1 MLKSITCI
9 VTVVVQC
16 VPIIYG
22 LTKFNLTDG
31 TAMNWFDMA
40 YKGHVPGDCCSTPTY
55 TGNSGCSMNSVTLS
69 YGYCITWNNATS
81 QLEIGRCM
89 FLHQHNG
96 DVCYNNVNEV
106 YTIPKNLSI
115 LKVNEYTCRSY
126 NRQGAKCGQCIEGYG
141 PAVFS
146 DVVTC
151 AECST
156 SNLWVVMLLFQLTMV
171 TLMYVA
177 VVLFGIK
184 GTASPLNFIIT
195 YSQLCVNAIKFDSG
209 LYVTLVCS
217 ANREVVVALLTLLGV
232 WDLDFFRLLLPYKCI
247 STFTRFSNVLLLDYV
262 IAIYP
267 LIITVFIFVMIELH
281 DRNYRIIVFLS
292 LPLKNITS
300 RNWNPKETVL
310 NTCITFLLLSYSKF
324 LFVSISL
331 LIAVSSYNCDGKTT
345 PNSPVLLFDP
355 SIRYFHSEHIPYAV
369 LSMSIIVLFI
379 ILPPTLLCLYP
390 TKMFRN
396 CLRCMGFKRWDI
408 LHLIMDIFQGWFKDG
423 TENSLDYR
431 CFSSLY
437 MLLRLALAFTII
449 PTLFGTYHH
458 VWLISGLLH
467 VGVGVMFF
475 VLQPYRRKW
484 MNYTDGLFFYS
495 LGTFLTMRHQQER
508 FTFIMA
514 FALGFLVI
522 VSASIYALYRFMRR
536 LLK

>member
-1 MLKSITCI
+1 MFICVVLITVAIQCAPI
-9 VTVVVQC
+9 VFGVT
-16 VPIIYG
+16 
-22 LTKFNLTDG
+22 NLTVSTSTDESER
-31 TAMNWFDMA
+31 
-40 YKGHVPGDCCSTPTY
+40 YIGDCCSAPEY
-55 TGNSGCSMNSVTLS
+55 TGISGCSKNSVYLL
-69 YGYCITWNNATS
+69 YVHCITWNNATS

-89 FLHQHNG
+89 LIHQHNS
-96 DVCYNNVNEV
+96 DSLCYNYVNKS
-106 YTIPKNLSI
+106 YLIPRNLSVF
-115 LKVNEYTCRSY
+115 KVNEYTCRPY

-146 DVVTC
+146 DAVTC
-151 AECST
+151 AECSST
-156 SNLWVVMLLFQLTMV
+156 NHLWVVMVLFQLTMV

-177 VVLFGIK
+177 VVLFRIQ

-195 YSQLCVNAIKFDSG
+195 YSQLCVNAIKFGSG
-209 LYVTLVCS
+209 FYVTLMCS
-217 ANREVVVALLTLLGV
+217 TNKKVVVALLTLLGV
-232 WDLDFFRLLLPYKCI
+232 WNLDFFRLLLPYKCI

-267 LIITVFIFVMIELH
+267 LLITVFIFVMIELH
-281 DRNYRIIVFLS
+281 DRNCRIVVFLS
-292 LPLKNITS
+292 LPLKKIIR

-310 NTCITFLLLSYSKF
+310 NTCITFLLLSYSKL

-331 LIAVSSYNCDGKTT
+331 LIAVPSYNCNGKTT
-345 PNSPVLLFDP
+345 LNSPLLLFDP

-379 ILPPTLLCLYP
+379 ILPPILLCFYP

-437 MLLRLALAFTII
+437 MLLRLALAFAII
-449 PTLFGTYHH
+449 PSLFDTYHH
-458 VWLISGLLH
+458 VWVISALLH
-467 VGVGVMFF
+467 VGVGVMYFII
-475 VLQPYRRKW
+475 QPYRRKW

-495 LGTFLTMRHQQER
+495 LGIFQTMRELDQR
-508 FTFIMA
+508 LVFIVA
-514 FALGFLVI
+514 FVLGSLVI
-522 VSASIYALYRFMRR
+522 VSFSFYALYKFVRR
-536 LLK
+536 LLI